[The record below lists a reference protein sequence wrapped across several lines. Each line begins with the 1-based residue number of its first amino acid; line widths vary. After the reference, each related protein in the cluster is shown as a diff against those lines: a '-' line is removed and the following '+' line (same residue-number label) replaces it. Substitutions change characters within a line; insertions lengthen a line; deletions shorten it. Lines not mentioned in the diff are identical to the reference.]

1 MNKTFHEVNK
11 WFKTNLLTLN
21 LKKTHHLQFTTM
33 NHDELDMYIGLSHK
47 QIVNS
52 NCTKFLGLNTD
63 NKLSWKNHI
72 DYLITKLSS
81 SCFIMRVIKPI
92 MSWSSLRIIYFA
104 YIHSIM
110 TYGIIFWGNSPYS
123 IKLFRIQ
130 KKVVRIMMGLKKR
143 DSCRDSFKEMKI
155 LPLCSQ
161 NIPIPWC
168 NM

>member
-1 MNKTFHEVNK
+1 MVRFLFLLYINDITKVPIKGAKIFLYADDTSKIVTNPKSNGYKLAMNKTFHEVKK
-11 WFKTNLLTLN
+11 WFKINLLTLN

-92 MSWSSLRIIYFA
+92 MS
-104 YIHSIM
+104 
-110 TYGIIFWGNSPYS
+110 
-123 IKLFRIQ
+123 
-130 KKVVRIMMGLKKR
+130 
-143 DSCRDSFKEMKI
+143 
-155 LPLCSQ
+155 
-161 NIPIPWC
+161 
-168 NM
+168 